1 MTSWSGTRLS
11 RARFGGFA
19 GDHANVL
26 RRIMDEHVSDSCLI
40 DVSELDI
47 EELLAQDRKSAL
59 ARALTHVLATAN
71 DSAYSSFNANI

>member
-1 MTSWSGTRLS
+1 
-11 RARFGGFA
+11 
-19 GDHANVL
+19 
-26 RRIMDEHVSDSCLI
+26 MDEHVSDSCLI

-59 ARALTHVLATAN
+59 ARALTHVLASAN